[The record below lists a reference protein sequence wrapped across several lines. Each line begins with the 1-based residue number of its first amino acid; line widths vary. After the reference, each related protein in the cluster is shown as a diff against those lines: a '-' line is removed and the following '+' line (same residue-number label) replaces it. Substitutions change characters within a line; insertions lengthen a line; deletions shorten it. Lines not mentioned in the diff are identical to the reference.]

1 MLSLVYNELKIVYSV
16 KVPQKQLAGS
26 WRVHGSL
33 APHPSINQFIY
44 PSTFSSF
51 YFFSFTYTILIYL
64 SSFSSSL
71 SLSPRTLV
79 FFIFSLPSPHSP
91 LLYLYF
97 LHLTPY
103 SLSLFRLFLLFS
115 FLINPLF
122 THFLFSISDSSFQLK
137 LFCLTFYSLFYLLCI
152 SSCIRL
158 FIFLYILLFIL
169 SLGYLFLNLERNWV
183 FMTNFEFYSLYL
195 CNPTFEAMNSVR
207 SFGLSWKYQRFTQSG
222 FKHWGTS
229 KFEFYFN

>member
-71 SLSPRTLV
+71 SLSSNSLL
-79 FFIFSLPSPHSP
+79 FIIFSLPSPHSP

-97 LHLTPY
+97 LHLEPDIFNPY
-103 SLSLFRLFLLFS
+103 IPYLCLDCLQFSLFWLIHYLHIFFCSLRIFFQ
-115 FLINPLF
+115 FLIH
-122 THFLFSISDSSFQLK
+122 HFLK
-137 LFCLTFYSLFYLLCI
+137 
-152 SSCIRL
+152 
-158 FIFLYILLFIL
+158 
-169 SLGYLFLNLERNWV
+169 
-183 FMTNFEFYSLYL
+183 
-195 CNPTFEAMNSVR
+195 
-207 SFGLSWKYQRFTQSG
+207 
-222 FKHWGTS
+222 
-229 KFEFYFN
+229 